1 MFVLRSS
8 RYPCAYVQLKIQQWA
23 VQIRPGCIYRAYGDE
38 FLQAHQECTDSCREN
53 WFHTA
58 VKDFDHLQSNKY
70 HVLMTHTDISSSH
83 STYLLFFALA
93 SFIPATFGAPVSG
106 NTKDASPC
114 TNPVIRKEWRTL
126 SQDQRDQFH
135 KAVKCLQDKPS
146 ALNVEESRN
155 LYDDFTYVHYTINET
170 TMADCGYSDPMPY
183 WDWTRDSTPETFRN
197 SEIFDNEKGFGD
209 DGTGKTNWTDGLCVE
224 DGPYAGLHVNV
235 PEPHCLTRQFNIS
248 EQLMTNW
255 TKSLV
260 DEIMEYPDYLSFW
273 NNTERHPHDNIHRI
287 VGGDLK
293 RQYSSNDPLFFL
305 HHAQVDRLW
314 TLWQGRNETRLHDY
328 AGNTVQ
334 NMTANTA
341 SLGDEMF
348 TLGFAPERDVQSLM
362 DTMASGLCYTVSDV
376 LSSRK
381 DVTKRHAV

>member
-1 MFVLRSS
+1 MLIFWS
-8 RYPCAYVQLKIQQWA
+8 
-23 VQIRPGCIYRAYGDE
+23 
-38 FLQAHQECTDSCREN
+38 
-53 WFHTA
+53 
-58 VKDFDHLQSNKY
+58 
-70 HVLMTHTDISSSH
+70 
-83 STYLLFFALA
+83 ALA

-170 TMADCGYSDPMPY
+170 IHHVSSFFPWHRYFIVLREQAMAGCGYSDPMPY

-362 DTMASGLCYTVSDV
+362 DTMASGLCYTYDDAGDWES
-376 LSSRK
+376 
-381 DVTKRHAV
+381 